1 MGSMRRHVASDIDC
15 PQRQRWKVGLLAA
28 FAWIITL
35 GNVRAQTAT
44 PIYNP
49 IFENAALSR
58 VGATNRSAF
67 GVIDLMVFAPTTKGA
82 STTNQPTLY
91 WYQSEAQDQPY
102 VFVIQVV
109 FADEPL
115 FEIQLE
121 EEFDDGINA
130 ISLVDL
136 GVQLAA
142 GIEYEW
148 SVAVIVDADNRAHDI
163 FSMGSVQYMV
173 PDEILRTQLDA
184 ATVSD
189 RVQLLLQ
196 NGYWY
201 DAIDLLQTATASGTE
216 PVLNDWLDELLRS
229 QKLNADVR
237 ILATE
242 LAP

>member
-1 MGSMRRHVASDIDC
+1 M
-15 PQRQRWKVGLLAA
+15 
-28 FAWIITL
+28 
-35 GNVRAQTAT
+35 
-44 PIYNP
+44 
-49 IFENAALSR
+49 
-58 VGATNRSAF
+58 
-67 GVIDLMVFAPTTKGA
+67 
-82 STTNQPTLY
+82 
-91 WYQSEAQDQPY
+91 
-102 VFVIQVV
+102 
-109 FADEPL
+109 
-115 FEIQLE
+115 
-121 EEFDDGINA
+121 
-130 ISLVDL
+130 
-136 GVQLAA
+136 QLAA